1 MKKQIILLGAVLVHL
16 AATFVSCCGKDDAS
30 ATATANNGSDA
41 ITTIMQRKS
50 VRSYTDEP
58 IADSVMESMLRA
70 AVAAPSGMDIRPW
83 HIVVM
88 TDKSCYDTLFA
99 GNFNME
105 KFKMSSAVVIFCA
118 DTTVTR
124 PPRENPNAPAV
135 TSPNPI
141 WRDDMGACTENFL
154 LAAEACGLGA
164 VWTACYPYD
173 ERMNPTIEALG
184 LPDNVKPYCI
194 VPIGYPASKDKP
206 KDKWKPDN
214 IHYEKW

>member
-124 PPRENPNAPAV
+124 PPRENPDAPAE
-135 TSPNPI
+135 TRPNGL
-141 WRDDMGACTENFL
+141 WRDDMGAVTENFL
-154 LAAEACGLGA
+154 LAVEAYGLGA
-164 VWTACYPYD
+164 VWTACYPFHD
-173 ERMNPTIEALG
+173 RMDPIAQYLN
-184 LPDNVKPYCI
+184 LPGNI
-194 VPIGYPASKDKP
+194 VPYSIVPVGYPAGDNQP
-206 KDKWKPDN
+206 KDKWDPARV
-214 IHYEKW
+214 HYNRW

>member
-1 MKKQIILLGAVLVHL
+1 MKKSFLTFVAFAAVL
-16 AATFVSCCGKDDAS
+16 AALTTSCCSKTDNEQPVVSNADATIS
-30 ATATANNGSDA
+30 
-41 ITTIMQRKS
+41 TIMQRKS
-50 VRSYTDEP
+50 VRSYKDST
-58 IADSVMESMLRA
+58 IAPEVMETLLRA
-70 AVAAPSGMDIRPW
+70 AVAAPSGMDVRPW

-88 TDKSCYDTLFA
+88 TDKSKYDELFA

-105 KFKMSSAVVIFCA
+105 KFKQSSAVVIFCA

-164 VWTACYPYD
+164 VWTACYPFHD
-173 ERMNPTIEALG
+173 RMDPVAAYLQ
-184 LPDNVKPYCI
+184 LPGNI
-194 VPIGYPASKDKP
+194 VPYSIVPVGYPAGDEQP
-206 KDKWKPDN
+206 KDKWDESR
-214 IHYEKW
+214 IHFDKF

>member
-1 MKKQIILLGAVLVHL
+1 MKKRFLTFVAFATVL
-16 AATFVSCCGKDDAS
+16 AALTASCCSNTDNEQPVVSNADATIS
-30 ATATANNGSDA
+30 
-41 ITTIMQRKS
+41 TIMQRKS
-50 VRSYTDEP
+50 VRSYKDST
-58 IADSVMESMLRA
+58 IAPEVIETLLRA
-70 AVAAPSGMDIRPW
+70 AVAAPSGMDVRPW

-88 TDKSCYDTLFA
+88 TDKSKYDELFA

-105 KFKMSSAVVIFCA
+105 KFKQSSAVVIFCA

-164 VWTACYPYD
+164 VWTACYPFHD
-173 ERMNPTIEALG
+173 RMDPVAAYLQ
-184 LPDNVKPYCI
+184 LPGNI
-194 VPIGYPASKDKP
+194 VPYSIVPVGYPAGDEQP
-206 KDKWKPDN
+206 KDKWDESR
-214 IHYEKW
+214 IHFDKF

>member
-1 MKKQIILLGAVLVHL
+1 MKKRFLTLVAFATVL
-16 AATFVSCCGKDDAS
+16 AALTTSCCSNTDNEQPVVSNADATIS
-30 ATATANNGSDA
+30 
-41 ITTIMQRKS
+41 TIMQRKS
-50 VRSYTDEP
+50 VRSYKDST
-58 IADSVMESMLRA
+58 IAPEVIETLLRA
-70 AVAAPSGMDIRPW
+70 AVAAPSGMDVRPW

-88 TDKSCYDTLFA
+88 TDKSKYDELFA

-105 KFKMSSAVVIFCA
+105 KFKQSSAVVIFCA

-164 VWTACYPYD
+164 VWTACYPFHD
-173 ERMNPTIEALG
+173 RMDPVAAYLQ
-184 LPDNVKPYCI
+184 LPGNI
-194 VPIGYPASKDKP
+194 VPYSIVPVGYPAGDEQP
-206 KDKWKPDN
+206 KDKWDESR
-214 IHYEKW
+214 IHFDKF